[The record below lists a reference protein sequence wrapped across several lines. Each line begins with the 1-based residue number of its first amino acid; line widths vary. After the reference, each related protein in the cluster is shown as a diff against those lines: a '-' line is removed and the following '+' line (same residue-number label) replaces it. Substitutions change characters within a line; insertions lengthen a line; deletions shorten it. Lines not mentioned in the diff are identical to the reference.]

1 MQQKSHIIISNKIMQ
16 QQGVFVLRQHKS
28 PPHNLSP
35 ALQQP
40 DQDRNILIFQSLLC
54 TMDVLGVQSFPQLCP
69 PPLIVTANMPPLFLG
84 QFSQNS
90 LVGDAW
96 LKVSL
101 VLQHTLY
108 HPPKS

>member
-1 MQQKSHIIISNKIMQ
+1 
-16 QQGVFVLRQHKS
+16 
-28 PPHNLSP
+28 
-35 ALQQP
+35 
-40 DQDRNILIFQSLLC
+40 
-54 TMDVLGVQSFPQLCP
+54 
-69 PPLIVTANMPPLFLG
+69 MPPLFLG

-108 HPPKS
+108 HPQKSWALLPKNFEKTALKQARKLQATLEGCNPKLWLAHSLTDGGKV